1 MRRVLLWATVA
12 SGILAAYLMY
22 RRGETLGASV
32 MQASAHP
39 VGELAN
45 QIGATWKETHQ
56 TA

>member
-22 RRGETLGASV
+22 RRGEPLGASV